1 MLYMYVA
8 TGLGVDLPSLCD
20 LDALVPVEPQP
31 ELLLLERGEC
41 ISNSIATSLQ
51 TTIN

>member
-20 LDALVPVEPQP
+20 LDALVPVEHQP
-31 ELLLLERGEC
+31 ELLLLERGEG
-41 ISNSIATSLQ
+41 ISNSIAISLQ